1 MPIQQLSSG
10 GATAPLAVLPGS
22 GTSSTTTSLTQTG
35 QGQSDPLG
43 SIGSLTQTGNFDY
56 TFPNLNLDSILQQ
69 KDYGGPGTLDKL
81 QLLGNLDPFNTQN
94 ISPIDTTAASV
105 GASSPGY
112 QKYGADWYNFL
123 DAVNTPS
130 KDPGSITLTNGEKLD
145 ISSAGFDA
153 NFGTAYDRGTL
164 PFDLSEMARKIGG
177 GKTIAS
183 LRNTDPLSVSALG
196 YGGTG
201 NDSLAANILHERQ
214 FNSGDAGNS
223 FAALQN
229 QALPQVAA
237 AFGIDPASSQ
247 AQKLSQMYVT
257 DVLQSAVKGNT
268 QDYFQATS
276 ADRDPLSGISIVR
289 DILQLILAVG
299 TGSVFGELGAA
310 SAAQGAGG
318 GAAAA
323 EGGAEGGAATG
334 AAASTPADLATFE
347 AVQAG
352 LFGAKGLA
360 SGDPVQ
366 IGTSALSIAGAGD
379 NLYGA
384 ANSSPGVTGT
394 NSTIAGSISSSL
406 ADTLGITPDQLQFG
420 TQAVKGLGTPLVAGL
435 VGGSSGS
442 PSPESS
448 PVATPIGTPAATPFI
463 PSASGTPLTPEE
475 QENPAQRGYKPPEGT
490 DEASLQRLLQELG
503 QS

>member
-22 GTSSTTTSLTQTG
+22 GTSSTTTSLTEKG

-123 DAVNTPS
+123 DAVNAP
-130 KDPGSITLTNGEKLD
+130 N
-145 ISSAGFDA
+145 
-153 NFGTAYDRGTL
+153 TAFQS
-164 PFDLSEMARKIGG
+164 FDLSPINAQYNNGSTRVGSQSQLDALLAQGNIPTLDSEINHAQ
-177 GKTIAS
+177 
-183 LRNTDPLSVSALG
+183 NPLSTADLG
-196 YGGTG
+196 YGGAG
-201 NDSLAANILHERQ
+201 HDSLAANILHERQ